1 MKFFRP
7 HFYLSKAQRNA
18 LLLLFVLLLGV
29 PYLKDFLPEAA
40 QNTLDHKAMEKH
52 QSTIDSLVRIQAPPV
67 IYPFNPN
74 FLTDYRAYL
83 LGLPTASIDRL
94 LNHKK
99 SGKWLNNLED
109 FKKVAEIDDSL
120 MAFVAPHLIFSQK
133 KKYNVYKKKEVVK
146 KDLNQAD
153 IAALKAV
160 YGVGEK
166 LSNRIVKYRKLLQG
180 FSLMDQLYEVYGL
193 DSTVVDE
200 IRKKFEI
207 KTLPNIKKIALDT
220 ISYSDLVRLPYL
232 NSTDAQRII
241 RWRSTREEI
250 EISELL
256 NIEGFDS
263 LKIDRINLYLST
275 L

>member
-18 LLLLFVLLLGV
+18 LLLLVVLLLGV

-52 QSTIDSLVRIQAPPV
+52 QSTIDSLVRVQAPTV

-109 FKKVAEIDDSL
+109 FNE
-120 MAFVAPHLIFSQK
+120 
-133 KKYNVYKKKEVVK
+133 
-146 KDLNQAD
+146 
-153 IAALKAV
+153 
-160 YGVGEK
+160 
-166 LSNRIVKYRKLLQG
+166 
-180 FSLMDQLYEVYGL
+180 
-193 DSTVVDE
+193 
-200 IRKKFEI
+200 
-207 KTLPNIKKIALDT
+207 
-220 ISYSDLVRLPYL
+220 
-232 NSTDAQRII
+232 
-241 RWRSTREEI
+241 
-250 EISELL
+250 
-256 NIEGFDS
+256 
-263 LKIDRINLYLST
+263 
-275 L
+275 